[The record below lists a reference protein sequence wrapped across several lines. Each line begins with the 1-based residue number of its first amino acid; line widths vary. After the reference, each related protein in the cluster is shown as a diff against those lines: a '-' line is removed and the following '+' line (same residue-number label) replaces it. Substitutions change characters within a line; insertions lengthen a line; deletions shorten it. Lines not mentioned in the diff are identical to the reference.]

1 MGELVQKHRV
11 VIVGGGFGGIRAAQH
26 LAEHNRKIAHS
37 SRRQA
42 ARHSD
47 EFDITLISNTPHFE
61 YHAALYRVVTG
72 RSPLEVCIPL
82 STIFEAKPVKVIE
95 DTIQTVYPKT
105 KQILGQDGAKYQYD
119 SLILALGS
127 ENAFLDIPGL
137 KEHSFTLKSINDAL
151 RLKRHIHEIFIEA
164 AYDLKNG
171 IRRPIHLVLVGGGP
185 TGVELSGELA
195 IYARQMAA
203 HHHLDPNT
211 IIIDLFE
218 TSDRLLGVLDR
229 NISKMAFE
237 RLHRLGVNIFLN
249 TPITENRIEAA
260 YLADMKL
267 KTKTLIWTAGVMT
280 NRLYAKIKGLTFNN
294 HGRVLV
300 DLSMQA
306 KGVDGVY
313 VVGDAAA
320 SIYSGMA
327 QTALYDGAFVAES
340 IRRKLHGRP
349 MATYRPDQP
358 ISAIPIGPGWA
369 IVVTK
374 SGIFSGRWGWVLRRL
389 ADFRFFYSILSLPR
403 ALLAF
408 ADGYRLNETCPIC
421 SKEK

>member
-1 MGELVQKHRV
+1 MGEASQRHRV
-11 VIVGGGFGGIRAAQH
+11 IVVGGGFGGIRAAQH
-26 LAEHNRKIAHS
+26 LA
-37 SRRQA
+37 
-42 ARHSD
+42 RHSD
-47 EFDITLISNTPHFE
+47 EFDITLISDKPHFE

-82 STIFEAKPVKVIE
+82 STIFEDSPVKIIE
-95 DTIQTVYPKT
+95 DTIQTIYPKT
-105 KQILGQDGAKYQYD
+105 KQILGQDGSKYRYD

-127 ENAFLDIPGL
+127 ENAYFDIPGL

-151 RLKRHIHEIFIEA
+151 HLKRHIHEIFIDA
-164 AYDLKNG
+164 AIALKNG
-171 IRRPIHLVLVGGGP
+171 QRQPIHLVLVGGGP

-195 IYARQMAA
+195 VYARQMAA

-218 TSDRLLGVLDR
+218 TSDRLLGMLDR

-260 YLADMKL
+260 YLADIKL

-294 HGRVLV
+294 RGRVLV

-327 QTALYDGAFVAES
+327 QTALYDGVFVAES

-349 MATYRPDQP
+349 LATYLPNQP

-374 SGIFSGRWGWVLRRL
+374 SGIYSGRLGWVLRRL
-389 ADFRFFYSILSLPR
+389 ADFRFFCSILSLPR

-421 SKEK
+421 SKADHLHGN